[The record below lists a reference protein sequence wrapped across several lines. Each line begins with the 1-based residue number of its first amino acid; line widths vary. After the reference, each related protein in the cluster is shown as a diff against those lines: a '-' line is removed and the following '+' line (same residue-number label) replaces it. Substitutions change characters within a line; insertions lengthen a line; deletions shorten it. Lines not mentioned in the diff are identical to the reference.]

1 MKKGRSG
8 DRLII
13 RNFDLMKNAK
23 FCRSHEIWSS
33 GPQSLKTL
41 RKILIG
47 FHRLDFNNFVL
58 NAPTLAGACTT
69 DNFKITSAS
78 SSGTLVPPVPGSL
91 CGTNTGQHSKLKTQR
106 KKLIAGFIE
115 LLFDL
120 LLVFICMGR
129 RLRPFF
135 RSLLRSWKNSKS

>member
-91 CGTNTGQHSKLKTQR
+91 CGTNTGQHSKLK
-106 KKLIAGFIE
+106 
-115 LLFDL
+115 
-120 LLVFICMGR
+120 
-129 RLRPFF
+129 
-135 RSLLRSWKNSKS
+135 NSKKKINCWFYWIAFWFTFSLYMHGEKIEAIFP